1 MMLEDRDYERNNNDS
16 GLSEPEPQRPDVNVG
31 TPDNFVISLRSSFSC
46 FNSKTLRRRKKLL
59 RCLKP
64 AKAAGGKQKNKAPK
78 KEKAPP
84 PSSKPAK
91 STGGNQKKKNIHS
104 ANALSNAIREHLYVI
119 NAILNRQLFDVY
131 KKNYHFVKT
140 AIGRVT
146 ADLIQ
151 LRVPTAVR
159 P

>member
-16 GLSEPEPQRPDVNVG
+16 GLSEPEPQRPDVNVV
-31 TPDNFVISLRSSFSC
+31 NW
-46 FNSKTLRRRKKLL
+46 LRRRKKLL